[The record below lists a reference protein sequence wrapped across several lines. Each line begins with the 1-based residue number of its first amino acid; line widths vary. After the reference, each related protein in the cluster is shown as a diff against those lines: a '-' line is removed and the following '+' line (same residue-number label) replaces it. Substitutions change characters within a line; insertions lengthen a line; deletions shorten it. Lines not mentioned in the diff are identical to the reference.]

1 MRTGNITATESREK
15 AMRLKNNKTQKLRLK
30 SLFLTAK
37 NTIKVIV
44 CFLNRSHQQEK
55 SPFYHSTIAYLQIFP
70 YLCGK
75 INNRTMFTRTIQLLG
90 EEGFRALQN
99 ARVILFGVGGVG
111 GWCAEALLRTGIG
124 HLTIVD
130 FDKVDTTNLNRQ
142 VVAMHENIGQSKV
155 LEMQK
160 RLLSIAPQADIQ
172 AIERQYN
179 AETADSFDFSQYDI
193 VVDAIDMVECKA
205 LLLYRATQ
213 AGCKVYSSM
222 GAGRKTAPQRIRT
235 AEFWKVQGCPL
246 ARALRTKMKKTGL
259 MPAAK
264 IQCVYSEEI
273 SGDQG
278 TLASVVGVF
287 GMTLASMVIND
298 LTLAQR

>member
-1 MRTGNITATESREK
+1 
-15 AMRLKNNKTQKLRLK
+15 
-30 SLFLTAK
+30 
-37 NTIKVIV
+37 
-44 CFLNRSHQQEK
+44 
-55 SPFYHSTIAYLQIFP
+55 
-70 YLCGK
+70 
-75 INNRTMFTRTIQLLG
+75 MFTRTIQLIG
-90 EEGFRALQN
+90 EDGFRALQN

-111 GWCAEALLRTGIG
+111 GWCAETLLRTGIG

-142 VVAMHENIGQSKV
+142 VVATHDNIGQSKV

-160 RLLSIAPQADIQ
+160 RLLSIIPDADVQIIDQ
-172 AIERQYN
+172 QYN
-179 AETADSFDFSQYDI
+179 AETADSFNLAQYDI

-222 GAGRKTAPQRIRT
+222 GAGRKIDPQKIHT

-246 ARALRTKMKKTGL
+246 ARALRTKMKKAGL
-259 MPAAK
+259 IPASK

-273 SGDQG
+273 SGEQG
-278 TLASVVGVF
+278 TLAPVVGAF
-287 GMTLASMVIND
+287 GMTLASLVINQI
-298 LTLAQR
+298 AISPGRPAVRQSNEG

>member
-1 MRTGNITATESREK
+1 
-15 AMRLKNNKTQKLRLK
+15 
-30 SLFLTAK
+30 
-37 NTIKVIV
+37 
-44 CFLNRSHQQEK
+44 
-55 SPFYHSTIAYLQIFP
+55 
-70 YLCGK
+70 
-75 INNRTMFTRTIQLLG
+75 MFTRTIQLHG
-90 EEGFRALQN
+90 EDGFRALQN

-142 VVAMHENIGQSKV
+142 VVATHENIGQSKV
-155 LEMQK
+155 FEMQK

-179 AETADSFDFSQYDI
+179 ANTADTFDLAQYDI
-193 VVDAIDMVECKA
+193 MVDAIDMVECKA

-213 AGCKVYSSM
+213 AGCKVFSSM
-222 GAGRKTAPQRIRT
+222 GAGRKTDPQKIRT

-246 ARALRTKMKKTGL
+246 ARALRTKMKKANL
-259 MPAAK
+259 LPAAK

-278 TLASVVGVF
+278 TLAPIVGVF
-287 GMTLASMVIND
+287 GMTLASIVIND
-298 LTLAQR
+298 LTLAQK